1 MGDLRVNFSAQPVP
15 LSCNLEKEPRSRTV
29 VEAWGRWAGWARVV
43 EGDDGL
49 QGSQA
54 GLSVAVWRAGA
65 GGGAEGSCQVVVV
78 EGHMGKSASPGHM
91 AGALPGTR
99 SLGWLRN
106 EVRDCPAGCA
116 GGGGA
121 REVQRVSVDG
131 GGCWGFRYRGFW
143 GVQAGDDWAR
153 KGV

>member
-1 MGDLRVNFSAQPVP
+1 MGGQGLGP
-15 LSCNLEKEPRSRTV
+15 K
-29 VEAWGRWAGWARVV
+29 AGPGWWW
-43 EGDDGL
+43 GDDGL

-65 GGGAEGSCQVVVV
+65 GGGAEGSFQVGGPREVVV
-78 EGHMGKSASPGHM
+78 EGHVGKAASQGHM

-106 EVRDCPAGCA
+106 EVWDCPAGCA

-121 REVQRVSVDG
+121 TEV
-131 GGCWGFRYRGFW
+131 
-143 GVQAGDDWAR
+143 
-153 KGV
+153 